1 VVTNTPISTEFYTPT
16 PTFRVPQTHTIGNVV
31 AYGNVDAETNIN
43 VADSIYIANS
53 VYSSGTVYCL
63 TNLDVSGNA
72 ICHTDIDICGTLTA
86 HSDVSL
92 SELYVSGNTRFMEN
106 VYIDGL
112 LKNIL
117 DLSNPLWVKKTHIL
131 NHNRRIH
138 QRAHRKLG
146 VYRQDISM
154 NGIFVDGDISGNST
168 STSSETHT
176 SRE

>member
-1 VVTNTPISTEFYTPT
+1 
-16 PTFRVPQTHTIGNVV
+16 
-31 AYGNVDAETNIN
+31 VDAETNIN

-53 VYSSGTVYCL
+53 VYSSGTVYL

-106 VYIDGL
+106 VYIDGNL
-112 LKNIL
+112 EKHPRPINK
-117 DLSNPLWVKKTHIL
+117 PLWVKKTHIL

-146 VYRQDISM
+146 VYSKDISM
-154 NGIFVDGDISGNST
+154 NGIFYVDGDISVKRRTINAAQRHRFSL
-168 STSSETHT
+168 
-176 SRE
+176 SRWR